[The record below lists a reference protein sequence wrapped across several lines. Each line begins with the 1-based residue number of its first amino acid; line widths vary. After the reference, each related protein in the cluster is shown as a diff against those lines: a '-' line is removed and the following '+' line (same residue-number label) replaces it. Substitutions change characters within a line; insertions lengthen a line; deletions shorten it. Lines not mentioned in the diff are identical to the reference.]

1 VLFGRCLEY
10 SQQLYPWLFN
20 KSWIMGFLV
29 QIILSMKY
37 ELGNFTLDEGHW
49 VGDGVL
55 SLRSHIL
62 ENVADDLNLKFYLWS
77 TNREHITLSC

>member
-1 VLFGRCLEY
+1 
-10 SQQLYPWLFN
+10 
-20 KSWIMGFLV
+20 
-29 QIILSMKY
+29 MKY